1 MSRQTLLFGLLFL
14 VALVAWQ
21 LGKVELVPEAKV
33 KTEHYQPDFVARDL
47 VTTRFDV
54 NGKRT
59 ERLES
64 QYAEYFQILEQATF
78 EKPVVY
84 MFDEQGQAEWKVTAE
99 TGVLNT
105 DDNVILR
112 DKVHLDGLLP
122 DSFISKLDTPYM
134 ELDLVTQDIRS
145 NRQVNILGQ
154 DFQTEGVGL
163 KGHLD
168 RKYFELLDQGHAIY
182 FNEKR

>member
-1 MSRQTLLFGLLFL
+1 MSRQTLLFALLLL

-21 LGKVELVPEAKV
+21 LGKVELVPESAV
-33 KTEHYQPDFVARDL
+33 KTEHYQPDFVAKDL
-47 VTTRFDV
+47 VTTRFDI

-59 ERLES
+59 ERLEAT
-64 QYAEYFQILEQATF
+64 YAEYYQILEQAIF
-78 EKPVVY
+78 DKPVVY
-84 MFDEQGQAEWKVTAE
+84 LYDDQGAAEWKVTAE

-112 DKVHLDGLLP
+112 DKVHLAGLLP
-122 DSFISKLDTPYM
+122 TAFISTLDTPYL
-134 ELDLVTQDIRS
+134 ELDLVTQDVRS
-145 NRQVNILGQ
+145 NREVKILGQ
-154 DFQTEGVGL
+154 DFQTQGVGL

>member
-1 MSRQTLLFGLLFL
+1 MNKQTLLFGVLFFA
-14 VALVAWQ
+14 ALVVWQ
-21 LGKVELVPEAKV
+21 LGKVELLPQAKV
-33 KTEHYQPDFVARDL
+33 KTEHYQPDFVAKNL

-54 NGKRT
+54 EGNPT

-64 QYAEYFQILEQATF
+64 RYAEYFQLLEQATF
-78 EKPVVY
+78 EAPVVY
-84 MFDEQGQAEWKVTAE
+84 LFDKQGRAEWRASAQS
-99 TGVLNT
+99 GILNT

-112 DKVHLDGLLP
+112 DNVHLDGLLP
-122 DSFISKLDTPYM
+122 SSFISTMDTPYL
-134 ELDLVTQDIRS
+134 ELDMVTQDVRS
-145 NRQVNILGQ
+145 NREIKIVGQ
-154 DFQTEGVGL
+154 DFQTQGVGL